1 MSSSMPRDVEDERR
15 RAGFVREHSLLCFF
29 LLTFGLSWAGMLAAV
44 LLSPGGLATTPEQLQ
59 ESLGVAI
66 AGMLLGP
73 LVAGLVMTWVVDG
86 RGGFHELRR
95 RLTRWRV
102 GLRWYAFAL
111 LVAPLVMGGTLLL
124 LSLVSRDFLPRIGT
138 EQNRLPLL
146 LMGLAVG
153 VTVAFCEEIGWTGF
167 AVPRMR
173 QRWGVLGTGLTLGI
187 VWSFWHLLQGYYA
200 SGVTSHEISLAVW
213 APLWALACLVGQL
226 VAYRVL
232 MVWVYERTGGS
243 LLLTMVMHASL
254 AGCTLILFPPLSVVA
269 NQIGGF
275 ATAAAFWAVVGVV
288 ALTHGGHLSP
298 AAGSTPAVPGA
309 AATAVAPSDLL
320 DRSPGAGPVA
330 WPVPPSRRPS

>member
-1 MSSSMPRDVEDERR
+1 MAGPMSPHLMDGRHRG
-15 RAGFVREHSLLCFF
+15 GFVRQHSLLCFF

-44 LLSPGGLATTPEQLQ
+44 LVSPGGLTTTPEQLQ
-59 ESLGVAI
+59 GSLGVAI

-73 LVAGLVMTWVVDG
+73 LVAGVVMTWLVSG

-111 LVAPLVMGGTLLL
+111 LVAPVAMAGTLLVI
-124 LSLVSRDFLPRIGT
+124 SVVSQDFLPRIGA
-138 EQNRLPLL
+138 EQDRLPLL

-153 VTVAFCEEIGWTGF
+153 VTVGFCEEIGWTGF

-173 QRWGVLGTGLTLGI
+173 LRRGVLGTGLALGI
-187 VWSFWHLLQGYYA
+187 VWGFWHLLQGYYA

-213 APLWALACLVGQL
+213 APLWVLACLVGQL

-243 LLLTMVMHASL
+243 LLLAIVMHASL
-254 AGCTLILFPPLSVVA
+254 AGSTLIFFPPLSVVA
-269 NQIGGF
+269 NQVGGF
-275 ATAAAFWAVVGVV
+275 ATAAAFWAVVGIV
-288 ALTHGGHLSP
+288 ALTHGGHLSTAP
-298 AAGSTPAVPGA
+298 ATPSALQGPAV
-309 AATAVAPSDLL
+309 TAVRPQ
-320 DRSPGAGPVA
+320 RPVR
-330 WPVPPSRRPS
+330 VSGH

>member
-146 LMGLAVG
+146 AMGLAVG

-173 QRWGVLGTGLTLGI
+173 LRWGSSAPASHSASSG
-187 VWSFWHLLQGYYA
+187 A
-200 SGVTSHEISLAVW
+200 SGTCCRATTPAASPRTRSRWPYGHRSGRWPAWWANSLPTECSW
-213 APLWALACLVGQL
+213 C
-226 VAYRVL
+226 
-232 MVWVYERTGGS
+232 
-243 LLLTMVMHASL
+243 
-254 AGCTLILFPPLSVVA
+254 GCTNAP
-269 NQIGGF
+269 
-275 ATAAAFWAVVGVV
+275 AAACC
-288 ALTHGGHLSP
+288 
-298 AAGSTPAVPGA
+298 
-309 AATAVAPSDLL
+309 
-320 DRSPGAGPVA
+320 
-330 WPVPPSRRPS
+330 